1 MLSKSIEQL
10 RQPNVHL
17 QESEEEEGEEFH
29 DHPMQEDS
37 SPSGGVIRRHSPDSN
52 RSSGSPIEP
61 LDTHPGVIRV
71 KEEPDASDDETMA
84 TQSLADRQS
93 SYIHQVNGRMVI
105 QAMIWNDRYIFTL
118 AHEGTGWHTRDML
131 TRHRAIALGASEPVS
146 FVNLWSDLCIVR
158 CMFCI

>member
-17 QESEEEEGEEFH
+17 QESEEEEGEDLH

-71 KEEPDASDDETMA
+71 KEEPEASDDETMA

-105 QAMIWNDRYIFTL
+105 QAMI
-118 AHEGTGWHTRDML
+118 
-131 TRHRAIALGASEPVS
+131 
-146 FVNLWSDLCIVR
+146 
-158 CMFCI
+158 